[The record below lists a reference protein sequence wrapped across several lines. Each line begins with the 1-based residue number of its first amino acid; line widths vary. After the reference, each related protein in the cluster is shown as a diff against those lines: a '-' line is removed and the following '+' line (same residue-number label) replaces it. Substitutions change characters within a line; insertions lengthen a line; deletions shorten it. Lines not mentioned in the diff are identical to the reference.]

1 MANPWF
7 PGNSASAFSLSFL
20 ATDPD
25 PDPDNPFSLSRFPP
39 LNSPSSKTPKSTRAL
54 QASSAIGALSSKSTD
69 VASVLAKTTTM
80 AVSSSS
86 KSENT
91 VHLDLEKF
99 RILPPKSSS
108 PIQTNRA
115 SKLSSVTLPLSP
127 LPTMKPQTRINPI
140 LPSSVTPS
148 PLENSSNS
156 QASANNPSG
165 PRIRKSEDK
174 SLCRLAP
181 PSFSDTGRPRILI
194 PDSVFQ
200 KGAEL
205 HKDFII
211 CYFNGRPPP
220 FNHIQ
225 SVLNHLWGKSK
236 RVEIHTNP
244 LSRSMLV
251 RIPSDYLRQ
260 KILEKRVWYVG
271 DSMFQAVQW
280 SSSASFSS
288 PPLESIQIWAHL
300 KGVPLDLR
308 HQEGLSLV
316 AGIVGD
322 PKETDEFT
330 LNLVSLTL
338 SHVKVA
344 VNLTKPLPSVVEFT
358 RESGEVVEVLVTYPW
373 VPPTCPHCKELGHIV
388 RNYVNAPSETAA
400 SKKEEKNVPVPVAA
414 AAVKNPVLTQ
424 SKPSSSN
431 AAGSVAVCST
441 STSASTVFDHVSGSS
456 VPPASPV
463 LAIIP
468 YLIIPPL
475 EPPSLLTSQN
485 LSNQLV
491 LFSPSPN
498 SHPRSPDPASRP
510 PLKRPRSCSSNQN
523 FSSFTDQ
530 LNFFSS
536 SSSLSLS
543 HPQPVSSLPF
553 NPFSNPFSIL
563 SPHGPLPPE
572 GVIKNLYEYKILFLE
587 CMWFK

>member
-1 MANPWF
+1 
-7 PGNSASAFSLSFL
+7 
-20 ATDPD
+20 
-25 PDPDNPFSLSRFPP
+25 
-39 LNSPSSKTPKSTRAL
+39 
-54 QASSAIGALSSKSTD
+54 
-69 VASVLAKTTTM
+69 
-80 AVSSSS
+80 
-86 KSENT
+86 
-91 VHLDLEKF
+91 
-99 RILPPKSSS
+99 
-108 PIQTNRA
+108 
-115 SKLSSVTLPLSP
+115 
-127 LPTMKPQTRINPI
+127 
-140 LPSSVTPS
+140 
-148 PLENSSNS
+148 
-156 QASANNPSG
+156 
-165 PRIRKSEDK
+165 
-174 SLCRLAP
+174 
-181 PSFSDTGRPRILI
+181 
-194 PDSVFQ
+194 
-200 KGAEL
+200 
-205 HKDFII
+205 
-211 CYFNGRPPP
+211 
-220 FNHIQ
+220 
-225 SVLNHLWGKSK
+225 
-236 RVEIHTNP
+236 
-244 LSRSMLV
+244 MLV

-388 RNYVNAPSETAA
+388 RNCLQLPPPTKQAASTSKAKGKKINTDVNAPSETAA